1 MRIVKRESLGSSKIS
16 EIEYGICLNP
26 LKNELI
32 LHLSTK
38 KNSLDKGLKEERN
51 IEYVVFEEF
60 FRRKV

>member
-1 MRIVKRESLGSSKIS
+1 MRIVKRECRGSSKIS

-26 LKNELI
+26 LKNEPI

-38 KNSLDKGLKEERN
+38 KKSLDMGYKEERN

-60 FRRKV
+60 FRGKV